1 MSARARGP
9 RGRLARAAATIA
21 ALLCVC
27 VGVGVAAP
35 GRALAAPTASAA
47 APDPRPWDA
56 PWIDV
61 EPLVVPPLPAEYL
74 THEEAGIRVS
84 YQPSTRDRV
93 RALPALAATIRGE
106 LGAAL
111 GTPVL
116 GAIEIRIA
124 AAPGEMARLAP
135 VEQLP
140 GYATAVTFSQSHLV
154 VMSALSPLSLDAPN
168 LEGWLRHA
176 LAHLALDEAA
186 AGPQAPR
193 WFHEGFAVDFAG
205 EDSTARAGTLARAA
219 LSRQL
224 LGLAQIEAQLPGG
237 APEASLAGAEAA
249 DFVRFLGP
257 QRLTELTYRLRSG
270 APWKDALEA
279 SAGAD
284 PALELAW
291 RKAMARRYSFF
302 PVLFGSLLLW
312 ILVASVV
319 LVRRARAR
327 RRRDDLAK
335 RRENSERRARI
346 ARAAARRAPQGPR
359 GDRVLDD
366 EALHE
371 AIPLDPEVPR
381 IEHDGRWYTLH

>member
-1 MSARARGP
+1 VSARARGP
-9 RGRLARAAATIA
+9 AGRLARVAATIA
-21 ALLCVC
+21 ALLFFAV
-27 VGVGVAAP
+27 P
-35 GRALAAPTASAA
+35 RAFAAPTVAAA

-61 EPLVVPPLPAEYL
+61 EPITVPALPPEYL
-74 THEEAGIRVS
+74 THEEAGIRLS

-93 RALPALAATIRGE
+93 RSLPALAAKIRTE

-116 GAIEIRIA
+116 RSIEIRVA
-124 AAPGEMARLAP
+124 AAPSEMARLGP

-140 GYATAVTFSQSHLV
+140 GYATAVAFSQSHLV

-176 LAHLALDEAA
+176 LAHLALDEAT
-186 AGPQAPR
+186 AGHALPR

-205 EDSTARAGTLARAA
+205 EESTSRAQTLARAA

-224 LGLAQIEAQLPGG
+224 LGLAQIEAQFPAD
-237 APEASLAGAEAA
+237 APQGSLACAEAA

-257 QRLTELTYRLRSG
+257 SRLTDLSG
-270 APWKDALEA
+270 RVRAGEPWKEALAA
-279 SAGAD
+279 SSGIDAGAGV
-284 PALELAW
+284 ELAW
-291 RKAMARRYSFF
+291 RKAMARRYSFL
-302 PVLFGSLLLW
+302 PVLAGSLLLW
-312 ILVASVV
+312 IAVAAV
-319 LVRRARAR
+319 LLARRARAR
-327 RRRDDLAK
+327 RRRAEVES
-335 RRENSERRARI
+335 RRETGERRARI
-346 ARAAARRAPQGPR
+346 ARAASRRAPQGPR

-371 AIPLDPEVPR
+371 PVPPDPEVPR
-381 IEHDGRWYTLH
+381 VEHDGRWYTLH

>member
-1 MSARARGP
+1 M
-9 RGRLARAAATIA
+9 AATIA
-21 ALLCVC
+21 ALLVF
-27 VGVGVAAP
+27 GVTAP
-35 GRALAAPTASAA
+35 ARALPALPAPTAAH
-47 APDPRPWDA
+47 DPRPWDA
-56 PWIDV
+56 PWIDG
-61 EPLVVPPLPAEYL
+61 PLAVPLLPAEYL
-74 THEEAGIRVS
+74 THEEAGIRLS

-93 RALPALAATIRGE
+93 RSLQALAATIRSE

-116 GAIEIRIA
+116 GTIEIRVA
-124 AAPGEMARLAP
+124 AAPSEMARLAP

-140 GYATAVTFSQSHLV
+140 SYATAVTFSQSHLV

-186 AGPQAPR
+186 SAPPVPPVPR

-205 EDSTARAGTLARAA
+205 EDSIARAETLARAA

-224 LGLAQIEAQLPGG
+224 LGLAQIEAQFPAD
-237 APEASLAGAEAA
+237 APEGSLACAEAA
-249 DFVRFLGP
+249 DFGRFLGP
-257 QRLTELTYRLRSG
+257 QRLTDLTSRLRG
-270 APWKDALEA
+270 GEPWKDALEA

-312 ILVASVV
+312 ILVAAVG

-327 RRRDDLAK
+327 RRRDDVAA
-335 RRENSERRARI
+335 RRENGERRARI
-346 ARAAARRAPQGPR
+346 ARAASRRAPQGPR

-371 AIPLDPEVPR
+371 ATPPDPEVPR

>member
-1 MSARARGP
+1 VSARARGP
-9 RGRLARAAATIA
+9 RGRLARIAATIA
-21 ALLCVC
+21 ALLVL
-27 VGVGVAAP
+27 GVAAP
-35 GRALAAPTASAA
+35 ANALAAPPAA
-47 APDPRPWDA
+47 HDPRPWDA

-61 EPLVVPPLPAEYL
+61 GPIAVPQIPAEYI
-74 THEEAGIRVS
+74 THEEAGITLS

-93 RALPALAATIRGE
+93 RSLQALAATIRGE

-116 GAIEIRIA
+116 GAIEIRVA
-124 AAPGEMARLAP
+124 AAPSEMARLAP

-140 GYATAVTFSQSHLV
+140 SYATAVTFSQVHLV
-154 VMSALSPLSLDAPN
+154 VMSALSPLSLEAPN

-186 AGPQAPR
+186 TAPPVPR

-205 EDSTARAGTLARAA
+205 DDSTARAETLARAA

-224 LGLAQIEAQLPGG
+224 LGLAQIDAQFPAD
-237 APEASLAGAEAA
+237 APEGSLACAEAA

-257 QRLTELTYRLRSG
+257 QRLTDLTGRLRGG
-270 APWKDALEA
+270 APWKEALDA
-279 SAGAD
+279 SAGVDSAS
-284 PALELAW
+284 LEQAW

-302 PVLFGSLLLW
+302 PVLLGSLLLW
-312 ILVASVV
+312 VLVAAVV

-327 RRRDDLAK
+327 RRRDDVAT
-335 RRENSERRARI
+335 RRENGERRARI
-346 ARAAARRAPQGPR
+346 ARAAARRAPQGAR

-371 AIPLDPEVPR
+371 ATPPDPEVPR

>member
-9 RGRLARAAATIA
+9 RGRLARVAATIA
-21 ALLCVC
+21 ALLFLAA
-27 VGVGVAAP
+27 AAP
-35 GRALAAPTASAA
+35 SRALAAPTVSAA
-47 APDPRPWDA
+47 AHDPRPWDA

-61 EPLVVPPLPAEYL
+61 KPLTVPPLPAEYI
-74 THEEAGIRVS
+74 TDEDAGIRLS

-93 RALPALAATIRGE
+93 RSLQALALKIRAE

-111 GTPVL
+111 GIPVL
-116 GAIEIRIA
+116 GAIEIRVA

-140 GYATAVTFSQSHLV
+140 SYATAVSFSQSHLV
-154 VMSALSPLSLDAPN
+154 VMSALSPLSIDAPN

-176 LAHLALDEAA
+176 LAHLALDEATRER
-186 AGPQAPR
+186 PVPR

-205 EDSTARAGTLARAA
+205 QDSASRAETLSRAA
-219 LSRQL
+219 LSRQF
-224 LGLAQIEAQLPGG
+224 LGLAQIEAQFPAD
-237 APEASLAGAEAA
+237 APEGSLACAEAA

-257 QRLTELTYRLRSG
+257 QRLTELTGRLRAG
-270 APWKDALEA
+270 APWRDALAA

-291 RKAMARRYSFF
+291 RKAMARRYSFL

-312 ILVASVV
+312 IAVAAVV
-319 LVRRARAR
+319 LARRARAR
-327 RRRDDLAK
+327 RRRDNVAT
-335 RRENSERRARI
+335 RRENGERRARI
-346 ARAAARRAPQGPR
+346 TRAAARRAPQGPR

-366 EALHE
+366 EALRE
-371 AIPLDPEVPR
+371 ATPPDPEVPR
-381 IEHDGRWYTLH
+381 VEHDGRWYTLH

>member
-1 MSARARGP
+1 M
-9 RGRLARAAATIA
+9 AATIA
-21 ALLCVC
+21 ALLVF
-27 VGVGVAAP
+27 GVTAP
-35 GRALAAPTASAA
+35 ARALPALPAPTAAH
-47 APDPRPWDA
+47 DPRPWDA
-56 PWIDV
+56 PWIDG
-61 EPLVVPPLPAEYL
+61 PLAVPLLPAEYL
-74 THEEAGIRVS
+74 THEEAGIRLS

-93 RALPALAATIRGE
+93 RSLQALAATIRSE

-116 GAIEIRIA
+116 GTIEIRVA
-124 AAPGEMARLAP
+124 AAPSEMARLAP

-140 GYATAVTFSQSHLV
+140 SYATAVTFSQSHLV

-186 AGPQAPR
+186 SAPPVPPVPR

-205 EDSTARAGTLARAA
+205 EDSIARAETLARAA

-224 LGLAQIEAQLPGG
+224 LGLAQIEAQFPAD
-237 APEASLAGAEAA
+237 APEGSLACAEAA

-257 QRLTELTYRLRSG
+257 QRLTDLTSRLRG
-270 APWKDALEA
+270 GEPWKEALDA

-284 PALELAW
+284 SASLELAW

-312 ILVASVV
+312 ILVAAVV

-327 RRRDDLAK
+327 RRRDDVAA
-335 RRENSERRARI
+335 RRENGERRARI
-346 ARAAARRAPQGPR
+346 ARAASRRAPQGPR

-371 AIPLDPEVPR
+371 ATPPDPEVPR

>member
-9 RGRLARAAATIA
+9 RGRLAHAAATIA
-21 ALLCVC
+21 ALLL
-27 VGVGVAAP
+27 VGATLGAP
-35 GRALAAPTASAA
+35 SRALAEPTVGA
-47 APDPRPWDA
+47 APHDPRPWDA
-56 PWIDV
+56 LWIDA
-61 EPLVVPPLPAEYL
+61 EPLVVPPLPPEYL
-74 THEEAGIRVS
+74 KQEEGGIRLA

-93 RALPALAATIRGE
+93 RALLALATTIRAE

-116 GAIEIRIA
+116 GSIEIRVA
-124 AAPGEMARLAP
+124 AAPSEMARLAP

-140 GYATAVTFSQSHLV
+140 SYATAVTFSQSHLV

-186 AGPQAPR
+186 STPLVPR

-205 EDSTARAGTLARAA
+205 DDSTARAETLARAA
-219 LSRQL
+219 LSKRL
-224 LGLAQIEAQLPGG
+224 LGLAQIEAQLPEGV
-237 APEASLAGAEAA
+237 PEGTLSCAEAA

-257 QRLTELTYRLRSG
+257 QRLAELTSRLRGG
-270 APWKDALEA
+270 APWKDALDA

-284 PALELAW
+284 PGLELAW

-312 ILVASVV
+312 MVVAGVV

-327 RRRDDLAK
+327 RRRDDVAT
-335 RRENSERRARI
+335 RRETSERRARI

-371 AIPLDPEVPR
+371 ATPPDPEVPR
-381 IEHDGRWYTLH
+381 VEHDGRWYTLH

>member
-1 MSARARGP
+1 VSARARGP
-9 RGRLARAAATIA
+9 RGRLARVAATIA
-21 ALLCVC
+21 ALLVL
-27 VGVGVAAP
+27 GVIAP
-35 GRALAAPTASAA
+35 ARALAAPPAA
-47 APDPRPWDA
+47 HDPRPWDA
-56 PWIDV
+56 PWIDG
-61 EPLVVPPLPAEYL
+61 ERLDVPPLPAEYL
-74 THEEAGIRVS
+74 THEEAGIRLS

-93 RALPALAATIRGE
+93 RALPALAATIRSE

-116 GAIEIRIA
+116 GAIEIRVA
-124 AAPGEMARLAP
+124 AAPSEMARLAP
-135 VEQLP
+135 IEQLP
-140 GYATAVTFSQSHLV
+140 SYATAVTFSQSHLV

-186 AGPQAPR
+186 SAPQVPR

-205 EDSTARAGTLARAA
+205 EDSTARAETLARAA

-224 LGLAQIEAQLPGG
+224 LGLAQIEAQFPAD
-237 APEASLAGAEAA
+237 APEGSLACAEAA

-257 QRLTELTYRLRSG
+257 QRLTDLTGRLRG
-270 APWKDALEA
+270 GEPWKEALDA

-284 PALELAW
+284 AASLELAW

-312 ILVASVV
+312 ILVAAVV

-327 RRRDDLAK
+327 RRRDAVAT
-335 RRENSERRARI
+335 RRENGERRARI

-371 AIPLDPEVPR
+371 ATPPDPEVPR

>member
-1 MSARARGP
+1 M
-9 RGRLARAAATIA
+9 AATIA
-21 ALLCVC
+21 ALLFVT
-27 VGVGVAAP
+27 VLAP
-35 GRALAAPTASAA
+35 SPALAAPTAAH
-47 APDPRPWDA
+47 DPRPWDA
-56 PWIDV
+56 PWID
-61 EPLVVPPLPAEYL
+61 EPIVVPPLPAEYL
-74 THEEAGIRVS
+74 THEEAGIRLS

-93 RALPALAATIRGE
+93 RALPALAATIRAD

-111 GTPVL
+111 GVPVL
-116 GAIEIRIA
+116 GAIEIRVA
-124 AAPGEMARLAP
+124 AAPSEMARLAP

-186 AGPQAPR
+186 AGPPLPR

-205 EDSTARAGTLARAA
+205 DDATARAETLARAA
-219 LSRQL
+219 LSRRL
-224 LGLAQIEAQLPGG
+224 LGLAQIDAQFPAD
-237 APEASLAGAEAA
+237 APEGSLACAEAA

-257 QRLTELTYRLRSG
+257 QRLTALAGRLRSG
-270 APWKDALEA
+270 EPWKEALDA

-284 PALELAW
+284 SAGLEMAW

-312 ILVASVV
+312 ILVAAVV
-319 LVRRARAR
+319 LVRRRRAR
-327 RRRDDLAK
+327 LRRDDVAT
-335 RRENSERRARI
+335 RRENGERRARI
-346 ARAAARRAPQGPR
+346 ARAAARRAPQGAR

-366 EALHE
+366 EALHDN
-371 AIPLDPEVPR
+371 APSDPEVPR
-381 IEHDGRWYTLH
+381 VEHDGRWYTLH